1 MKLEIE
7 LNEKSKLFEEQKL
20 LLEDSLNDLSEGKI
34 YSQEQV
40 IEEFNEWIKS

>member
-1 MKLEIE
+1 MKLEIG
-7 LNEKSKLFEEQKL
+7 LNEKSKLFEVQKL